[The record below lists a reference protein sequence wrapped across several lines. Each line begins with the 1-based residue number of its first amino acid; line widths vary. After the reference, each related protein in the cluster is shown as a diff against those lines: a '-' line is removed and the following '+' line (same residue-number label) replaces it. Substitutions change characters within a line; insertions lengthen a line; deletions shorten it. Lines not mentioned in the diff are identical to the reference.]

1 MAGRERMA
9 SMDAAWLQMEEP
21 ANLMMI
27 TAVLWFDGA
36 VDLERLREVVRERLV
51 ERYPRFR
58 QRVVPGPL
66 GAPYWEDAPD
76 FDVDAHLSTLRVPE
90 SVGRVGLEAL
100 VGDWLGVPLE
110 RSRPLWHFQLVR
122 GAQGGDVLLA
132 RLHHC
137 IADGIALARVLLSL
151 TDPVEAGAGAVR
163 AAGMEADSDVSRA
176 AVVEAD
182 SDASRASALEADADA
197 ARTAAVDS
205 DVDAAQSA
213 VPEAEADASRAA
225 LGAEADA
232 ARAVEPG
239 TEAAWPRERMAA
251 QGRQDART
259 EGPDAVTPSEDSR
272 RPSASRWWRLARGA
286 RSALHRGA
294 ELVREPILAGD
305 LVRQGAK
312 GAAALGKLLALPP
325 DPRSPLRGPLG
336 TRKLAA
342 WSAPIPLERVK
353 AVGRALGGTVND
365 VLLTVVTGA
374 LRRYLAS
381 HDAPL
386 EDVHS
391 LVPVNLRPLNAPV
404 PRELGN
410 RFGVVFLRLPVH
422 LAEPRRRLREVAK
435 RMEALKR
442 SPEAVVTSGALE
454 LLGHTPAALERAF
467 VDVMGTK
474 ASLVTTNVP
483 GPRQPVSLA
492 GSRLAGL
499 TFWVPQAGHVGLG
512 ISLFSYAG
520 QVTVGVASDGARV
533 PDPGALVAAFQEELD
548 ALATPA
554 P

>member
-36 VDLERLREVVRERLV
+36 VDLERLRAVVRERLV

-66 GAPYWEDAPD
+66 GAPHWEDAPD
-76 FDVDAHLSTLRVPE
+76 FNVDEHLSTLRLPE
-90 SVGRVGLEAL
+90 SVGRAGLEAL

-110 RSRPLWHFQLVR
+110 RSRPLWHFHLVR
-122 GAQGGDVLLA
+122 GAPGGDVLLA

-151 TDPVEAGAGAVR
+151 TDPVEPGAAASSDAVL
-163 AAGMEADSDVSRA
+163 AAVLEAESSVSRA
-176 AVVEAD
+176 AV
-182 SDASRASALEADADA
+182 LEE
-197 ARTAAVDS
+197 V
-205 DVDAAQSA
+205 
-213 VPEAEADASRAA
+213 ADASRADVPA
-225 LGAEADA
+225 ADAEASRVVASEAGADA
-232 ARAVEPG
+232 PRIAEPEADVSG
-239 TEAAWPRERMAA
+239 SPAAATEPETEAIAIRTDERPPAPRA
-251 QGRQDART
+251 ART
-259 EGPDAVTPSEDSR
+259 EDSEAVMPSTAVQ
-272 RPSASRWWRLARGA
+272 RPGGSRWLRFARGA
-286 RSALHRGA
+286 RAALHRGA

-305 LVRQGAK
+305 LVREGAK
-312 GAAALGKLLALPP
+312 GAAALGKLLVLPP
-325 DPRSPLRGPLG
+325 DPRTSLRGPLG
-336 TRKLAA
+336 VRKLAA
-342 WSAPIPLERVK
+342 WSEPIPLERVK
-353 AVGRALGGTVND
+353 AVGRTLGGTVND
-365 VLLTVVTGA
+365 VLLTAVTGA
-374 LRRYLAS
+374 LRRYLAA
-381 HDAPL
+381 HDALL
-386 EDVHS
+386 EDVHA
-391 LVPVNLRPLNAPV
+391 LVPVNLRPLDAPV

-422 LAEPRRRLREVAK
+422 LAEPRRRLREVAR
-435 RMEALKR
+435 RMEHLKR
-442 SPEAVVTSGALE
+442 SPEAVLTSGTLE
-454 LLGHTPAALERAF
+454 LLSHAPAALERAL

-474 ASLVTTNVP
+474 ASLVASNVP

-520 QVTVGVASDGARV
+520 QVTVGVASDASRV

-548 ALATPA
+548 ALETPA

>member
-36 VDLERLREVVRERLV
+36 MDLERLRAVVRERLV

-66 GAPYWEDAPD
+66 GAPHWEDAPD
-76 FDVDAHLSTLRVPE
+76 FDPDAHLSTLRVPE
-90 SVGRVGLEAL
+90 SAGHAGLEAL

-110 RSRPLWHFQLVR
+110 RSRPLWHLHLVR
-122 GAQGGDVLLA
+122 GAPGGDVLLA

-151 TDPVEAGAGAVR
+151 TDPVEVPGAPG
-163 AAGMEADSDVSRA
+163 
-176 AVVEAD
+176 
-182 SDASRASALEADADA
+182 
-197 ARTAAVDS
+197 
-205 DVDAAQSA
+205 
-213 VPEAEADASRAA
+213 P
-225 LGAEADA
+225 
-232 ARAVEPG
+232 RAVEL
-239 TEAAWPRERMAA
+239 E
-251 QGRQDART
+251 
-259 EGPDAVTPSEDSR
+259 EGSEVTPSGPE
-272 RPSASRWWRLARGA
+272 RPPGAPGWLRLARGA
-286 RSALHRGA
+286 RSALRKGA

-305 LVRQGAK
+305 LVREGAR
-312 GAAALGKLLALPP
+312 GAAALGKLLVLPP

-336 TRKLAA
+336 PRKLAA
-342 WSAPIPLERVK
+342 WSEPIELERVK
-353 AVGRALGGTVND
+353 AVGRTLGGTVND

-374 LRRYLAS
+374 LRRYL
-381 HDAPL
+381 DARGAPP
-386 EDVHS
+386 EDVHA
-391 LVPVNLRPLNAPV
+391 LVPVNLRPLDVPV

-435 RMEALKR
+435 RMEQLKR
-442 SPEAVVTSGALE
+442 SPEAVVTFGVLE
-454 LLGHTPAALERAF
+454 LLGRTPAALERAV

-474 ASLVTTNVP
+474 ASLVATNVP

-492 GSRLAGL
+492 GSRLEGL

-512 ISLFSYAG
+512 VSLFSYSG
-520 QVTVGVASDGARV
+520 RVTVGVASDASRV
-533 PDPGALVAAFQEELD
+533 PDPGALVAAFQDELD
-548 ALATPA
+548 ALAALA